1 MGLFQSKIPDQT
13 GGRKRYK
20 DYDITQYLKK
30 NSEFSEFEQMKN
42 KLMAQF
48 GGADKNIDDADFDDF
63 IQALQN
69 STEINIQTGGK
80 ASDTSS
86 ASSISFASKNSS
98 DTSSGSSSSSSSA
111 ITSEI
116 SGLASYNNNK
126 KNNKKTDIETSI
138 HERPEKYSNTEINI
152 MPFYSSS
159 ESPTRH
165 PYIKRRFKN

>member
-86 ASSISFASKNSS
+86 ASSISFASKDSS

-116 SGLASYNNNK
+116 SGLASHR
-126 KNNKKTDIETSI
+126 NKKTDTTGSI
-138 HERPEKYSNTEINI
+138 YERPEKYSNTEINI

-159 ESPTRH
+159 ESPTKH
-165 PYIKRRFKN
+165 PYIKRRFRN